1 MSRPQRLAISMLTC
15 LLFLQ
20 MTALTHAAD
29 YCPFCGG
36 MQGQT
41 LVKEVQQARFVLYGV
56 PSNPQ
61 IKRDAEG
68 REYSTTDFT
77 IEEVVKTD
85 PFLKNKKT
93 LTLPRYIPPS
103 AAGDEKMLVF
113 CDLSND
119 QPDTYLM
126 MSVKDVA
133 VIKYLKE
140 AMKVDE
146 KDVSKRLRFYFNY
159 LDHFDNEV
167 ASDAYK
173 EFAKADYAEV
183 VKLVKDYGD
192 AEMRK
197 RLQTWLK
204 DPNTAIYRYGLFGL
218 MLGLCGNKEDGEV
231 FLTLLN
237 DPDKSLIS
245 GIDGILAGYILVD
258 QTNGWKYTKSLI
270 MGTSSDFAKRH
281 AGLRTIRF
289 LWDTHLGHVSKDEL
303 LATMEQFISQ
313 GDIADM
319 AIDDLR
325 KWKQWKF
332 TDKILQQSKRD
343 THIGALVQRAVLR
356 YMLSCPQDQ
365 FAGAKGYVEE
375 VRKVNPDKIKD
386 AQEILDLEKTNETD
400 ASKAK

>member
-1 MSRPQRLAISMLTC
+1 MRVFKQCMIVALVA
-15 LLFLQ
+15 LFG
-20 MTALTHAAD
+20 AVNASAVE
-29 YCPFCGG
+29 YCPFCPV
-36 MQGQT
+36 QGQT

-85 PFLKNKKT
+85 PFLKNRKT
-93 LTLPRYIPPS
+93 LILPRYIPSS
-103 AAGDEKMLVF
+103 AAGVEKMLVF
-113 CDLSND
+113 CDLSNE
-119 QPDTYLM
+119 QPDTYLTM
-126 MSVKDVA
+126 TVKNDE

-146 KDVSKRLRFYFNY
+146 KNVSKRLLFYFNY
-159 LDHFDNEV
+159 LDHFDSEV

-173 EFAKADYAEV
+173 EFARADYAEV
-183 VKLVKDYGD
+183 VKLVKDHGN

-218 MLGLCGNKEDGEV
+218 MLGLCGKSEDGEV
-231 FLTLLN
+231 FLNLLN

-270 MGTSSDFAKRH
+270 MSNSSDFAKRH

-289 LWDTHLGHVSKDEL
+289 LWDTHMGHIPQDEL
-303 LATMEQFISQ
+303 LAAMEQFISQ

-332 TDKILQQSKRD
+332 TGKILEQSKRD
-343 THIGALVQRAVLR
+343 THIGGLVQRAVLR
-356 YMLSCPQDQ
+356 YMLSVPQDMYP
-365 FAGAKGYVEE
+365 AAKEFVEA
-375 VRKVNPDKIKD
+375 VRKVNLDKIKD
-386 AQEILDLEKTNETD
+386 AQEILDLEKANETD
-400 ASKAK
+400 ASKTK

>member
-1 MSRPQRLAISMLTC
+1 V
-15 LLFLQ
+15 
-20 MTALTHAAD
+20 
-29 YCPFCGG
+29 
-36 MQGQT
+36 QGQT
-41 LVKEVQQARFVLYGV
+41 LVKEVSQARFVLYGV

-61 IKRDAEG
+61 IKRDGEG

-85 PFLKNKKT
+85 PYLKNKKM

-103 AAGDEKMLVF
+103 ATGEDKMLVF
-113 CDLSND
+113 CDLSNE
-119 QPDTYLM
+119 QPDTYLTVA
-126 MSVKDVA
+126 VKDVA

-140 AMKVDE
+140 AMKLDE
-146 KDVSKRLRFYFNY
+146 KSVSKRLLFFFNY
-159 LDHFDNEV
+159 LDHFDSEV

-173 EFAKADYAEV
+173 EFAKADYSDV

-192 AEMRK
+192 ADMRK

-218 MLGLCGNKEDGEV
+218 MLGLCGKKEDGEV
-231 FLTLLN
+231 FLSLLN

-258 QTNGWKYTKSLI
+258 QTKGWKYTKSLI
-270 MGTSSDFAKRH
+270 MGNSSDFAKRH

-289 LWDTHLGHVSKDEL
+289 LWDTHMGHISQEEL

-332 TDKILQQSKRD
+332 TDKILEQSKRD
-343 THIGALVQRAVLR
+343 THIGGLVQRAVLR
-356 YMLSCPQDQ
+356 YMLSVPQDKYP
-365 FAGAKGYVEE
+365 GAKAYVEA
-375 VRKVNPDKIKD
+375 VRKTTPDKIKD

-400 ASKAK
+400 TSKAK

>member
-1 MSRPQRLAISMLTC
+1 MLRSCRTSSW
-15 LLFLQ
+15 LLLLLSFFVMPPSTQ
-20 MTALTHAAD
+20 AACI
-29 YCPFCGG
+29 CPFCGA

-61 IKRDAEG
+61 IKRDADG
-68 REYSTTDFT
+68 REFSTTDFT
-77 IEEVVKTD
+77 IEEVVKPD

-113 CDLSND
+113 CDLSNE

-126 MSVKDVA
+126 MTIKDVA
-133 VIKYLKE
+133 VVKYLKE
-140 AMKVDE
+140 AMKIDE

-173 EFAKADYAEV
+173 EFAKADYADV

-192 AEMRK
+192 ADMRK

-218 MLGLCGNKEDGEV
+218 MLGLCGKSEDGEV
-231 FLTLLN
+231 FLSLLN

-270 MGTSSDFAKRH
+270 MGNTSDFAKRH

-289 LWDTHLGHVSKDEL
+289 LWDTHMGHIPPDEL
-303 LATMEQFISQ
+303 LGAMEQFISQ

-332 TDKILQQSKRD
+332 TDKILEQSKRD

-356 YMLSCPQDQ
+356 YMLSVPHDKYP
-365 FAGAKGYVEE
+365 GAKAYVEA

-386 AQEILDLEKTNETD
+386 AQEILDLEKANEAD
-400 ASKAK
+400 ISKAK